1 MYKKLFAIGILS
13 LSLIMGCGKNG
24 VATSYNISEQD
35 GVIKTYYEMN
45 DGTWK
50 CGNITYKY
58 RLELT
63 GRIPNAVQDSDYVI
77 LTNNDELT
85 FTDVWKSQY
94 SSSLDDTKIM
104 EGSIIVEMR

>member
-1 MYKKLFAIGILS
+1 MLKKSFAIGILS
-13 LSLIMGCGKNG
+13 LVFIMGCGNRIA
-24 VATSYNISEQD
+24 ATYNASQQD
-35 GVIKTYYEMN
+35 GIMYTYYKMN

>member
-1 MYKKLFAIGILS
+1 MKKM
-13 LSLIMGCGKNG
+13 LIITGLLTVLLIGCGK
-24 VATSYNISEQD
+24 THITKTYEKSESD
-35 GVIKTYYEMN
+35 GILATYYEMN